1 MIHDKLDKKMKIH
14 RETTGKDS
22 ISNEDAIDKA
32 VESHRETFKPPCDA
46 KCLKAQL
53 KGYYDK
59 LCDGKM
65 KPRGGKGTD
74 IEESGSGTNGGKR
87 TD

>member
-1 MIHDKLDKKMKIH
+1 MRDWRKTK
-14 RETTGKDS
+14 GDS

-74 IEESGSGTNGGKR
+74 IEETTRDQKAPAKGRK
-87 TD
+87 

>member
-1 MIHDKLDKKMKIH
+1 MRDWRKTK
-14 RETTGKDS
+14 GDS

-74 IEESGSGTNGGKR
+74 IEETTQDQKAPAKGRK
-87 TD
+87 